1 MQDWEE
7 YKVQSNR
14 VTIDSSQWK
23 KVDVKCPKCGEP
35 IYKNITIV
43 LASYPPQ
50 YQYKCFA
57 CGWTD
62 TAYH

>member
-1 MQDWEE
+1 MQDWKE

-14 VTIDSSQWK
+14 ATIDSSQWK
-23 KVDVKCPKCGEP
+23 KVDVKCPECGQP

-43 LASYPPQ
+43 LTSYPPQ

-57 CGWTD
+57 CGWTG